1 MSEDKISRREFLK
14 KAGLIGVGVIGVSI
28 FGDEIL
34 GLMSSA
40 EAATQSNV
48 MAIAKKGTPS
58 QLVNNAVN
66 ALGGIGKFVKKGQ
79 SVCIKPNLAWDTSS
93 SGAANVNPDVLLAV
107 IQLCEKA
114 GASRITVIEHSC
126 DNASATFKSSGAQ
139 AVVAKTK
146 ARLISA
152 DKESYYKEI
161 SIPKGKTL
169 KKDKILKDIL
179 SSDVFINLPICKV
192 HGGSIVTAS
201 MKNLMGATWDRGYWH
216 RSGLHQC
223 IADLSTVIKPN
234 LIILDAVNILL
245 TNGPKGP
252 GEIKK
257 VNQVIAGTDPV
268 AIDTYAAK
276 LLGKDPKNIDFIKAA
291 VALNIGT
298 MDLTKVTTKNV

>member
-1 MSEDKISRREFLK
+1 MSEEKMSRREFLK

-34 GLMSSA
+34 GLISSA
-40 EAATQSNV
+40 EAATQSSV
-48 MAIAKKGTPS
+48 MAIAKKGTPA

-79 SVCIKPNLAWDTSS
+79 SVCIKPNLAWDTPP
-93 SGAANVNPDVLLAV
+93 SGAANVNPAVLLAV

-126 DNASATFKSSGAQ
+126 DNAAVTFKSSGAQ
-139 AVVAKTK
+139 DVVAKTK

-161 SIPKGKTL
+161 NVPKGKTL
-169 KKDKILKDIL
+169 KKDMVLKDIF
-179 SSDVFINLPICKV
+179 SSDVFINLPVCKV
-192 HGGSIVTAS
+192 HGGSVVTAS
-201 MKNLMGATWDRGYWH
+201 MKNLMGANWDRGYWH
-216 RSGLHQC
+216 RAGLHQC
-223 IADLSTVIKPN
+223 IADLSTAVKPD

-252 GEIKK
+252 GEVKK
-257 VNQVIAGTDPV
+257 VNQVIAGVDPV

-276 LLGKDPKNIDFIKAA
+276 LLGKDPKDIDYIKAA
-291 VALNIGT
+291 AALGVGT
-298 MDLTKVTTKNV
+298 MDLTKVKTKTV